1 MNIIPRSDPDLMLK
15 SIFALNIE
23 QMFMMC
29 YQLMSQTATLDQDWT
44 TAPRGEATMNDN
56 DDVRTGQSEHM

>member
-1 MNIIPRSDPDLMLK
+1 MNINPRSDPDLMLK

-29 YQLMSQTATLDQDWT
+29 YELMSHQTATLHQDWT
-44 TAPRGEATMNDN
+44 TAPRGEAT
-56 DDVRTGQSEHM
+56 Q